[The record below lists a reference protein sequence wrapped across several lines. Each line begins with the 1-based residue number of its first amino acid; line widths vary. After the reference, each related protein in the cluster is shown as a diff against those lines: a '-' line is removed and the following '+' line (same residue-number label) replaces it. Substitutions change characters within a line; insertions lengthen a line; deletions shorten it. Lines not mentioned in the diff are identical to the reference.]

1 MGLRSPLRQ
10 SKKAAGIGSGEARIF
25 RSRSSPYRNRCCGA
39 CHPPHPPVHTRI
51 KICCIQSVEEA
62 KLAVRAG
69 AHAVGLVSAMPS
81 GPGVISEEMIADLAP
96 RLPPPVGTFLL
107 TSETSPA
114 AITDHYRRFRPT
126 ALQFVAPMEPS
137 AYVRLRERLPGAR
150 FVPVVH
156 VTEPASIDEAETL
169 APHADA
175 LLLDSGTPD
184 SSPDEPRRLGGTGRT
199 HDWAVSREIVDRLDT
214 PVFLAGG
221 LDPTNVGEAIRTV
234 RPFGVDVC
242 SGVRTDGN
250 LDASKLHT
258 FIQAV
263 HSVAG
268 SGSEPGAKTPP
279 ETE

>member
-1 MGLRSPLRQ
+1 M
-10 SKKAAGIGSGEARIF
+10 
-25 RSRSSPYRNRCCGA
+25 
-39 CHPPHPPVHTRI
+39 HTRI

-81 GPGVISEEMIADLAP
+81 GPGVIREEMIADLAP

-268 SGSEPGAKTPP
+268 SGSEPGAQTPP
-279 ETE
+279 ETA